1 MKFAVLA
8 ALCASASAFPFVA
21 RQTIATAAQIAALAP
36 ALGGLPDTNPNSGGD
51 CDGPRQANGQIPR
64 VPCACPPLQDAYI
77 KALTTNVLAGH
88 AVNNTVVNVSFPTGD
103 TVQDKHGR
111 ITAAIITLQ
120 NLNGPGKGCPGV
132 STTLGIQSNNLDTCG
147 DFECGG
153 SSSAPAVSSSTAN
166 AVTTSTPAPVAPAN
180 AVTTSTPAPVA
191 PAASTSSAAT
201 VTATGALTLDLV
213 NQLAPDLGGQ
223 PNTNPNS
230 AGDCDGP
237 RQPNGQIPKVPCA
250 CPPLRTEYVNQLFAN
265 IQAGHAVNNPSV
277 RVSFPTGNTVQNKHD
292 RITAAVIT
300 LQNLNGPG
308 KGCPTVSTTLPQQS
322 NNLDQCGDFTCGA
335 SSNNGTTTTSASTSA
350 PTAPPQNGVNQ
361 ANVAIQN
368 AASTVTV
375 TVQTV
380 VTDTVTVTAGQGTT
394 STPAAVVAAAI
405 ITSTSAAAATSTT
418 TAAASNGNGTISR
431 ALVDQLA
438 PQLGSQPNNN
448 PNQFGDCDGPR
459 QPNGQIPRVPCACP
473 PVRSVFIDQLLANI
487 EAGHAVNNPT
497 VKLSF
502 PTSNSKADQ
511 HARIT
516 AGTITLQNLNGPGKG
531 CPNVST
537 TFAAQ
542 SNAIGN

>member
-1 MKFAVLA
+1 MKVVVLA
-8 ALCASASAFPFVA
+8 ALCASARAFPFVA
-21 RQTIATAAQIAALAP
+21 RQAIATPEQIAALAP
-36 ALGGLPDTNPNSGGD
+36 ALGAFPDTNPNSSGD
-51 CDGPRQANGQIPR
+51 CDGPPQANGQIPK

-132 STTLGIQSNNLDTCG
+132 STTLGIQSNNLDACG
-147 DFECGG
+147 DFECG
-153 SSSAPAVSSSTAN
+153 SSSASTASSTTAD
-166 AVTTSTPAPVAPAN
+166 AASTSSQTSTSTPAPAAPA
-180 AVTTSTPAPVA
+180 T
-191 PAASTSSAAT
+191 STSSSAT
-201 VTATGALTLDLV
+201 VAATGALTLDLV
-213 NQLAPDLGGQ
+213 NELAPDLGGQ
-223 PNTNPNS
+223 PDTNPNPF
-230 AGDCDGP
+230 GDCDGP
-237 RQPNGQIPKVPCA
+237 RQPDGTIPKVPCA

-265 IQAGHAVNNPSV
+265 LQAGHAVNNPSV
-277 RVSFPTGNTVQNKHD
+277 RISFPTGNSVQDKHG

-308 KGCPTVSTTLPQQS
+308 KGCPDVATTLPEQAD
-322 NNLDQCGDFTCGA
+322 NLDKCGDFTCDG
-335 SSNNGTTTTSASTSA
+335 SSDTATTTSTTSTSA
-350 PTAPPQNGVNQ
+350 LAVPPQGAATQ
-361 ANVAIQN
+361 AAVVLHDV
-368 AASTVTV
+368 ASTVTV
-375 TVQTV
+375 TVHSVVTSTV
-380 VTDTVTVTAGQGTT
+380 TVTDTVQGAA
-394 STPAAVVAAAI
+394 STPPPVEAAVVR
-405 ITSTSAAAATSTT
+405 TSTSAAAASTT
-418 TAAASNGNGTISR
+418 AGSNGNGAISR
-431 ALVDQLA
+431 DLVNQLA

-448 PNQFGDCDGPR
+448 PNKFGDCDGPR

-473 PVRSVFIDQLLANI
+473 PVRSEFIDQLLANI
-487 EAGHAVNNPT
+487 EAGHAVHNPS
-497 VKLSF
+497 VKVSF
-502 PTSNSKADQ
+502 PTGNSKADQ